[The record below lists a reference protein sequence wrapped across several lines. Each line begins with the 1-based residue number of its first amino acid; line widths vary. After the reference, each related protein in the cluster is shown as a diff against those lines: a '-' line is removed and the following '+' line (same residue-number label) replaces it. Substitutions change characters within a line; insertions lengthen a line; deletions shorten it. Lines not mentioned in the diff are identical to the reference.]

1 MYLLRL
7 VGRANNQSRFLS
19 LITQSAVIIPSVELL
34 ARWQRDNLYWPL
46 VKDVYRELKEG
57 KGLEMEA

>member
-19 LITQSAVIIPSVELL
+19 LIAQSAVIIPSVELL